1 MEEKR
6 KIVPFLVIL
15 IVTQVSIVIGGLVG
29 AIKGCGLFLT
39 KNFMQNFL
47 KAFCSFYPD
56 FSFKLPMK

>member
-29 AIKGCGLFLT
+29 AIKGCGLFLV
-39 KNFMQNFL
+39 
-47 KAFCSFYPD
+47 AFTPILVLNY
-56 FSFKLPMK
+56 L